1 MKLFRG
7 IPRKAQYFIHNL
19 TSGKE
24 AHKKEEGIFG
34 KISSLVGARVNSEA
48 SEYTRSTSAV
58 YLFFSFLCFSLFTF
72 FVKSLAL
79 AGHSFAHRPFLAN
92 MRSLYK

>member
-58 YLFFSFLCFSLFTF
+58 YLFFFISLL
-72 FVKSLAL
+72 FVVYIFCEIPRAGRAFVRSSPVSRKYALAL
-79 AGHSFAHRPFLAN
+79 
-92 MRSLYK
+92 